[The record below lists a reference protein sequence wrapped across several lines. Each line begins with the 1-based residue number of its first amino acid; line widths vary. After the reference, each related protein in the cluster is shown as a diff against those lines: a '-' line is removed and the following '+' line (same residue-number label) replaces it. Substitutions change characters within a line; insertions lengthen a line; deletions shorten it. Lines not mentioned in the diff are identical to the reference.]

1 MSNPQL
7 KFMKNWAIEEV
18 TAQRIREYER
28 TRGVTVTLPVPV
40 EAVVEQVL
48 GLDFDWDVIEEQPG
62 EQILGG
68 LDAVN
73 RKILLNEKHVELF
86 EKTPGLLRS
95 TIGHEAGH
103 YDIDIDR
110 ARLLHPTLPGFDL
123 KPSIANRPASKTNRV
138 IEVLFLRAATDPRAY
153 KRYKQI
159 TEGQDAPEVRSAVD
173 RYQSALL
180 MPEWLIQDAADQFD
194 FLRWPNLYR
203 LAQLAQVTI
212 SNLTVRLQR
221 LGLICLR
228 DGDKRI
234 YRSKDEFTGQ
244 GTLFREDR

>member
-1 MSNPQL
+1 MSNPRL
-7 KFMKNWAIEEV
+7 KFMKNEVIEDV
-18 TAQRIREYER
+18 TAQRIREFER
-28 TRGVTVTLPVPV
+28 KRGVTVSLPVPV
-40 EAVVEQVL
+40 EEVVEHAL
-48 GLDFDWDVIEEQPG
+48 GLDFDWDVIDERPG

-68 LDAVN
+68 LDAVG

-86 EKTPGLLRS
+86 ENNPGLLRS

-110 ARLLHPTLPGFDL
+110 ASLLHPTLPGFDL
-123 KPSIANRPASKTNRV
+123 KPAIVKRHASKTDKV
-138 IEVLFLRAATDPRAY
+138 IDVLLVRAATDPRAY
-153 KRYKQI
+153 KLYKQI
-159 TEGQDAPEVRSAVD
+159 TDGQDAPEVRSAVD

-180 MPEWLIQDAADQFD
+180 MPEWLIRDAAGSFD
-194 FLRWPNLYR
+194 FLRWPDLYR
-203 LAQLAQVTI
+203 LAELAQVTI

-221 LGLICLR
+221 LGIIYLR

-244 GTLFREDR
+244 GTLF

>member
-1 MSNPQL
+1 MSNPRL
-7 KFMKNWAIEEV
+7 KFVKNEVIESVAAE
-18 TAQRIREYER
+18 RIKEFER
-28 TRGVTVTLPVPV
+28 KRGVTVSLPVPV
-40 EAVVEQVL
+40 EEVVEHVL
-48 GLDFDWDVIEEQPG
+48 GLDFDWEIIEENPG

-73 RKILLNEKHVELF
+73 RKILLNEKHIELF
-86 EKTPGLLRS
+86 KNTPGLLRS

-110 ARLLHPTLPGFDL
+110 ARLHHPTLPGFDL
-123 KPSIANRPASKTNRV
+123 KAGIVKRHASKSAKA
-138 IEVLFLRAATDPRAY
+138 IDVLLVRAATDPRAY
-153 KRYKQI
+153 KLYKQI
-159 TEGQDAPEVRSAVD
+159 TDGQDAPEVRSAVD

-180 MPEWLIQDAADQFD
+180 MPAWLVQEAAGRFD
-194 FLRWPNLYR
+194 LLRWTDLYR
-203 LAQLAQVTI
+203 LAELAQVTI

-221 LGLICLR
+221 LGLIYLR

-244 GTLFREDR
+244 GTLF